1 MFKILNAVRKLKHT
15 SNIHGNHE
23 KQIERLLVN
32 NCYEKKTIEQL
43 SLEKKLIRSTE
54 YYKSD
59 STMWY
64 VPQPCGSQ
72 SFPDFIVGD
81 KLGNIFYLECKS
93 SKNDHILWNSGMPK
107 PRAIYVFSS
116 GKHNAQTIVM
126 GGDIWSKEELQLQPN
141 IPLEQLTHA
150 ENKKLENW
158 LMKHISL
165 IKIKIMEFIIMEDTC
180 ITIWD
185 PFMVMIIEQKEKVVF
200 IDLWRLFEN
209 VKTFKTYK
217 KIYERSKR

>member
-72 SFPDFIVGD
+72 RFPDFIVGD

-126 GGDIWSKEELQLQPN
+126 GGDIWSKEELQLQQK
-141 IPLEQLTHA
+141 IR
-150 ENKKLENW
+150 KL
-158 LMKHISL
+158 
-165 IKIKIMEFIIMEDTC
+165 
-180 ITIWD
+180 
-185 PFMVMIIEQKEKVVF
+185 
-200 IDLWRLFEN
+200 IDE
-209 VKTFKTYK
+209 TYK
-217 KIYERSKR
+217 SYKNKDHGVHYYGRHMHNDMRPIYGNDNRTKRESRVYRFVEAIRKCQNF